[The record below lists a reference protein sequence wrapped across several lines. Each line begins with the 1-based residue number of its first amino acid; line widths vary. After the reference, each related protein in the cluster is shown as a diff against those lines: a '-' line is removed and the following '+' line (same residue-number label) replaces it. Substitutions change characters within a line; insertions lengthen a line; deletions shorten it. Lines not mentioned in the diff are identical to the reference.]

1 MTMKTEKMSFTKKLI
16 ALVLPIAVQNLM
28 TALVSA
34 SDALMLGFLNQ
45 TALSAVSLATQ
56 VQFVLNLFFAA
67 ITIGTT
73 VLAAQYWGKQDK
85 ESVEEVLCI
94 ALRISFLISLIFFMA
109 AFFFP
114 RALMKIFT
122 NEMLLIESGIPYLR
136 IVSWSYLFMGF
147 SQIYLCIMKNSGRT
161 TKSTIY
167 GSSALILNIL
177 LNAVFIFGLF
187 GFPQMGITG
196 AALAT
201 TISRAVE
208 LILTIIENMK
218 KGVVRIKLKYFH
230 SDFVRLKRDFYRYTM
245 PVLANELVWGCGFT
259 MFSVIMGHL
268 GSDAVAAN
276 SVANIVKNMIAC
288 VCLGIGTGSGILVGN
303 ELGRGNL
310 ETAKKYG
317 SLLCRIALITG
328 VVSGL
333 LILLSSPLVLTLTT
347 SLTEQAHAYLQIML
361 YICSY
366 YMIGKSINST
376 VVAGIFCAGGDTK
389 FGFLCDAVTMWVI
402 IIPLGAFAAFILQLP
417 ISAVYFILNLDELV
431 KLPAVYRHYKQY
443 KWVKNLTTNQQ

>member
-1 MTMKTEKMSFTKKLI
+1 MRTEKDVFYKKLI
-16 ALVLPIAVQNLM
+16 ALVFPIAIQNLM

-34 SDALMLGFLNQ
+34 SDALMLGFLDQ
-45 TALSAVSLATQ
+45 TALSAISLATQ

-67 ITIGTT
+67 LTIGTT
-73 VLAAQYWGKQDK
+73 VLAAQYWGKQDR

-94 ALRISFLISLIFFMA
+94 ALKLSFLISLLFFMA
-109 AFFFP
+109 ALFFP
-114 RALMKIFT
+114 RGLMQIFT
-122 NEMLLIESGIPYLR
+122 NEMLLIEAGIPYLR

-167 GSSALILNIL
+167 GSFALILNIL

-187 GFPQMGITG
+187 GFPQMGIAG

-208 LILTIIENMK
+208 LLLTIFENLK
-218 KGVVRIKLKYFH
+218 TGVVRVRLKYFR
-230 SDFVRLKRDFYRYTM
+230 SDRVRLKRDYYHYTM

-276 SVANIVKNMIAC
+276 AVANIVKNIIAC
-288 VCLGIGTGSGILVGN
+288 VCFGIGTGSGILVGN
-303 ELGRGNL
+303 ELGSGNL
-310 ETAKKYG
+310 ETAKEYG
-317 SLLCRIALITG
+317 RMLCKISLAAG
-328 VVSGL
+328 AVSGF
-333 LILLSSPLVLTLTT
+333 LILLSSPVVLMFTT

-389 FGFLCDAVTMWVI
+389 FGLLCDIVTMWI
-402 IIPLGAFAAFILQLP
+402 IIVPLGSVAAFILHLP
-417 ISAVYFILNLDELV
+417 VLAVYFLLNLDEFI
-431 KLPAVYRHYKQY
+431 KLPAVYRHYRQY
-443 KWVKNLTTNQQ
+443 RWVKNLTTDQQ